1 MNTQTLLFSCLLAAL
16 GAAGA
21 QAVTPAD
28 LALAR
33 AEVRFVEPEKF
44 SDVRADAIGSERD
57 RTVYLDM
64 LREHLEKRVA
74 EWLPAGHKLTIAV
87 LDVDMAGEFEPWRGP
102 RFQDIRIVK
111 DIYPPRINLEFRLE
125 NARGELVREGSRQLR
140 DLTFMMNLSIN
151 RNDSLR
157 HEKELIDA
165 WLKDEFPRSRAS

>member
-1 MNTQTLLFSCLLAAL
+1 MNTQTLLFSLIAIL
-16 GAAGA
+16 GATGVA
-21 QAVTPAD
+21 AVTPAD

-33 AEVRFVEPEKF
+33 ADVRFVEPEKF
-44 SDVRADAIGSERD
+44 SDVRSDAIGSERD

-64 LREHLEKRVA
+64 LREHIEKRVA
-74 EWLPAGHKLTIAV
+74 AWLPAGHKLTVAV

-111 DIYPPRINLEFRLE
+111 DIYPPRINLEFKLE
-125 NARGELVREGSRQLR
+125 NARGEVVREGSRQLR

-157 HEKELIDA
+157 HEKELIDS
-165 WLKDEFPRSRAS
+165 WLRDEFPRASAS